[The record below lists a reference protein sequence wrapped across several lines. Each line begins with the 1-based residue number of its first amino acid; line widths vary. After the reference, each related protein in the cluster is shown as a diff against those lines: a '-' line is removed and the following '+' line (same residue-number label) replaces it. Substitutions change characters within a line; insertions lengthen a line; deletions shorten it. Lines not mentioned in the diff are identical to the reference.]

1 MTPSAISQMPPV
13 RAAMTPSPY
22 SIELD
27 APVRL
32 AQGVM
37 AEHGIR
43 HLPVTDEKG
52 DLVGILADRDL
63 KRSLDP
69 SIGLPPKNELFVR
82 DVCVLDPYVVDPW
95 EPLDGVLLEM
105 AERHV
110 GSALVVEEGKL
121 VGIFTATDACR
132 RFAEFLR
139 AQFPS
144 GGGEPAA

>member
-1 MTPSAISQMPPV
+1 MTPSATSQMPPV
-13 RAAMTPSPY
+13 RAVMTPSPY
-22 SIELD
+22 AIDLD

-32 AQGVM
+32 AQGLM

-43 HLPVTDEKG
+43 HLPVTDQKG
-52 DLVGILADRDL
+52 ALVGVLADRDL

-95 EPLDGVLLEM
+95 EPLDDVLVQM

-110 GSALVVEEGKL
+110 GSALVAKEGKL

-132 RFAEFLR
+132 SFAEFLR

-144 GGGEPAA
+144 GGGEQFA